1 MGGTLI
7 YTDGVVADDS
17 VEEVVHKITSCSS
30 GKHCCFGQSAQVLL
44 SNRDNISLYIVPSRT
59 WRGQYTISVQQGQ
72 HIFNTMCSQLV
83 NLRR

>member
-7 YTDGVVADDS
+7 YTYGVVADDS

-30 GKHCCFGQSAQVLL
+30 GKHCCFVQIGQVLL

-59 WRGQYTISVQQGQ
+59 WGQYTISVQQDQ

-83 NLRR
+83 NLHR

>member
-30 GKHCCFGQSAQVLL
+30 GKHCCFGQGAQVLL

-59 WRGQYTISVQQGQ
+59 WGAIHDISAARLAYFQYYV
-72 HIFNTMCSQLV
+72 
-83 NLRR
+83 